1 MSIELINSES
11 DLREYLKNMGF
22 AVNEKHEND
31 NSIDIVAIKN
41 GRYFLIEVKKAILDG
56 KLVRVRSESA
66 NEYCDFILVIGL
78 NGIVYPKEI
87 PGKPY
92 SKIINFMELL

>member
-41 GRYFLIEVKKAILDG
+41 GKYFLIEVKKAILDG

>member
-1 MSIELINSES
+1 MCIELINSES

>member
-1 MSIELINSES
+1 MSIETINSES
-11 DLREYLKNMGF
+11 DLRKYLKNIGF

-41 GRYFLIEVKKAILDG
+41 GSYFLIEVKKAIMDG
-56 KLVRVRSESA
+56 KLVRVRSESV

-78 NGIVYPKEI
+78 NGIFYPKEI
-87 PGKPY
+87 PGKPF
-92 SKIINFMELL
+92 SKIVNFMELL

>member
-66 NEYCDFILVIGL
+66 NEYCDFILIIGL

>member
-1 MSIELINSES
+1 
-11 DLREYLKNMGF
+11 
-22 AVNEKHEND
+22 
-31 NSIDIVAIKN
+31 
-41 GRYFLIEVKKAILDG
+41 LIEVKKAILDG

>member
-1 MSIELINSES
+1 VSIELINSES

-56 KLVRVRSESA
+56 KLVRVRSESV